1 LIRIP
6 REHYTHGRKAKKKRI
21 MGRAQLESLL
31 RSRKLDVTLTDA
43 TVPREADDRAPTG
56 LPVVDAALGGGFAR
70 GQLSEIVGPR
80 SSGRTAVLC
89 QALAAATMR
98 GELVA
103 LIDTSDRFDP
113 ASASETGVDLSRVLW
128 VRHTGDAARA
138 LKAATLVLQAG
149 NFGIVAFDLADAAS
163 PAVRAFPFTT
173 WLRIARL
180 VEGSQTVA
188 LLIGSDRIA
197 RSPGGVT
204 LLLESSVREPSV
216 RWLGQSPRA
225 RLITGMELNAR
236 VVGGR

>member
-1 LIRIP
+1 M
-6 REHYTHGRKAKKKRI
+6 A
-21 MGRAQLESLL
+21 RAHLESLL
-31 RSRKLDVTLTDA
+31 RARKLDVTLTDPA
-43 TVPREADDRAPTG
+43 VPREADDRAPTG
-56 LPVVDAALGGGFAR
+56 LPVVDAALGGGFTR

-89 QALAAATMR
+89 QALAAATLR
-98 GELVA
+98 GELAA

-113 ASASETGVDLSRVLW
+113 VSASETGVDLSRVLW
-128 VRHTGDAARA
+128 VRNTGDAARA

-149 NFGIVAFDLADAAS
+149 NFGIVAFDLADVAS
-163 PAVRAFPFTT
+163 PAVRAFRFTT
-173 WLRIARL
+173 WLRFARL

-216 RWLGQSPRA
+216 RWSGSSPRA
-225 RLITGMELNAR
+225 RLITGMEPNAR
-236 VVGGR
+236 IVGGR